1 MSDTPKIEGKVL
13 GFRNWRFVDGEL
25 LPLNDPDPWGRLSYR
40 ISAVSG
46 ADLELPKQSP
56 KRGYAAWGFD
66 TNDAVCRHHDHIAPS
81 KECECGL
88 YAWHGIDRISG
99 DEVAGAVLGWGKT
112 IAHHDGFRSEH
123 AQIVALAYS
132 DDLTYGKVK
141 KLREIAQENGIVVCE
156 FDQLE
161 NVGSEFGTPV
171 PGSMRPEKPMS
182 YNAALVSR
190 QYAQYARYLNRSIGG
205 RAGLANA
212 RSIYPPPASPTSP
225 LAHYTP
231 SKRSLV
237 DRWEDWVF
245 DHREPFDAIAYIGS
259 MVAFFAIWAVLV
271 VAIANLIGVIA

>member
-56 KRGYAAWGFD
+56 KRGYAAWGYD

-141 KLREIAQENGIVVCE
+141 KLREIAQANGVVVCE

-171 PGSMRPEKPMS
+171 PKSMRPEKPGRDEMQLAAYNYLTGSLGGYVSNANYSHTVWGTS
-182 YNAALVSR
+182 YTL
-190 QYAQYARYLNRSIGG
+190 
-205 RAGLANA
+205 
-212 RSIYPPPASPTSP
+212 PTQ
-225 LAHYTP
+225 
-231 SKRSLV
+231 KQSLYG
-237 DRWEDWVF
+237 RWEDWIF
-245 DHREPFDAIAYIGS
+245 DMPEPLGFLAFVGS
-259 MVAFFAIWAVLV
+259 AGLLGVAFVGLT